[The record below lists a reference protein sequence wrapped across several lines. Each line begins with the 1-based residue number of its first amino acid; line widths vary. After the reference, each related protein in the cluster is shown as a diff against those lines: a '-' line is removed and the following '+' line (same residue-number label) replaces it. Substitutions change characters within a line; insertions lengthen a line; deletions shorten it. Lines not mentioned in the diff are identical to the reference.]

1 MLLTALENIKALISK
16 CFTRFQHLTYVV
28 SWYIMNSISNYI
40 EFILNSGFREFDVK
54 MHMKGLMNIFVCGQT
69 PFDHH
74 DLIEKK
80 TETLMIE

>member
-16 CFTRFQHLTYVV
+16 CFTHFQHLT
-28 SWYIMNSISNYI
+28 
-40 EFILNSGFREFDVK
+40 LTPRGFREFDVK
-54 MHMKGLMNIFVCGQT
+54 IHMKVLMNIFVCGQT

-80 TETLMIE
+80 TERLMIE